1 MERTKTSRPRIK
13 SRGLA
18 LEIRC
23 KANILPLK
31 AMLYA
36 IALARQKACKPR
48 NSNSTLYVPRLTA
61 QMRELAASID
71 TLNAHARQP
80 MRLAPTGVPPHVL
93 LPPPPLGPQAD
104 PDDPD
109 AHSSGVESSIRTY
122 VDFFYTISKAERKE
136 YMETFGNPRA
146 RIGAERNLL
155 LIPALMA
162 ELGQPKEEVSKGL
175 FWHLY
180 RMPFKVLYDSSKS
193 ALHVGNLL
201 NNMAIRSVEYG
212 TIDNFSKSMS
222 RLDARIKAIEKG
234 QVRPQEDER
243 LKAEFIDRAIG
254 FSKITDINVIDVMA
268 QRVGTESAIQARMQR
283 MIRKATY

>member
-1 MERTKTSRPRIK
+1 MILLERTKTSRPRIK

-36 IALARQKACKPR
+36 IAHARQKACKPR

-71 TLNAHARQP
+71 ALNAHARAAHAASP
-80 MRLAPTGVPPHVL
+80 VGTAI
-93 LPPPPLGPQAD
+93 D
-104 PDDPD
+104 PDDPN
-109 AHSSGVESSIRTY
+109 AHSSGIESSIRTY

-136 YMETFGNPRA
+136 YMQAFGNPRA

-162 ELGQPKEEVSKGL
+162 ELDQPKEEVSRGL

-254 FSKITDINVIDVMA
+254 FSKITDINV
-268 QRVGTESAIQARMQR
+268 
-283 MIRKATY
+283 

>member
-1 MERTKTSRPRIK
+1 MILLERTKAARPRIRSK
-13 SRGLA
+13 GLA

-31 AMLYA
+31 AALYA
-36 IALARQKACKPR
+36 IAHARQKACKPR
-48 NSNSTLYVPRLTA
+48 NSNSTLYIPRLTS

-71 TLNAHARQP
+71 AFNAHARQP
-80 MRLAPTGVPPHVL
+80 MRLAQSE
-93 LPPPPLGPQAD
+93 PQVD

-109 AHSSGVESSIRTY
+109 MHSAGIESSMRTY
-122 VDFFYTISKAERKE
+122 VDFFYTINKAERKS
-136 YMETFGNPRA
+136 YMESFGSAKGA
-146 RIGAERNLL
+146 RISADRNLL

-162 ELGQPKEEVSKGL
+162 ELGQPKEEVSRGL
-175 FWHLY
+175 FYHLY

-201 NNMAIRSVEYG
+201 NNMAIRSVEYD

-222 RLDARIKAIEKG
+222 RLEARIKTIEKG
-234 QVRPQEDER
+234 NVKPQEDER
-243 LKAEFIDRAIG
+243 IKADFIERAIS
-254 FSKITDINVIDVMA
+254 FSKVTDINVIDVMT

-283 MIRKATY
+283 MIRRATY

>member
-1 MERTKTSRPRIK
+1 MERTRTARPRVR

-23 KANILPLK
+23 RANILPLK
-31 AMLYA
+31 AILYA
-36 IALARQKACKPR
+36 IAHAKEKACKPR

-71 TLNAHARQP
+71 SLNACTGQP
-80 MRLAPTGVPPHVL
+80 ARLARSEPPT
-93 LPPPPLGPQAD
+93 D

-109 AHSSGVESSIRTY
+109 AQSGSIESSIRTY
-122 VDFFYTISKAERKE
+122 VDLFYTISKAERKS
-136 YMETFGNPRA
+136 YMETFEKA
-146 RIGAERNLL
+146 RWSRISAERNLL

-162 ELGQPKEEVSKGL
+162 ELGLQKEEVSKGL
-175 FWHLY
+175 FCHLY
-180 RMPFKVLYDSSKS
+180 RMPFKALYDSSKA

-201 NNMAIRSVEYG
+201 NNMAIRSVEYE
-212 TIDNFSKSMS
+212 TVDRFSKSMS
-222 RLDARIKAIEKG
+222 RLEARIKAIEKG
-234 QVRPQEDER
+234 DIRPLEDER
-243 LKAEFIDRAIG
+243 LKADFIDRCIS
-254 FSKITDINVIDVMA
+254 FSRITDINVVDVMA

>member
-1 MERTKTSRPRIK
+1 MILLERTKTSRPRIR
-13 SRGLA
+13 SRGVA

-23 KANILPLK
+23 RANILPLK

-36 IALARQKACKPR
+36 IAHARQKACKPR
-48 NSNSTLYVPRLTA
+48 NSNSTLYVPRLTT

-71 TLNAHARQP
+71 ALNAHSSQP
-80 MRLAPTGVPPHVL
+80 MRLAQSE
-93 LPPPPLGPQAD
+93 PQAD
-104 PDDPD
+104 PDDPEL
-109 AHSSGVESSIRTY
+109 HSGGIESSIRTY

-146 RIGAERNLL
+146 RVGAERNLL

-162 ELGQPKEEVSKGL
+162 EMGQPKEEVSKGL

-212 TIDNFSKSMS
+212 TVDSFSKSMS
-222 RLDARIKAIEKG
+222 RLEARIKAIEKG
-234 QVRPQEDER
+234 QIRPQEDER
-243 LKAEFIDRAIG
+243 LKAEFIERAIG
-254 FSKITDINVIDVMA
+254 FSKITDINVIDIMA